1 MTKFGDMMRQAQ
13 ALQEKLARLQ
23 EEAGKKTVEASAGGG
38 MVTVVANGKQEIVSI
53 KIDPEVV
60 NSQEVEML
68 QDLILAAVNEARR
81 KAQELMAEQM
91 KALTGGIQIPG
102 LFP

>member
-1 MTKFGDMMRQAQ
+1 MTQFGDMMKQAQ

-23 EEAGKKTVEASAGGG
+23 EEAGKKMVEATAGGG

-53 KIDPEVV
+53 QIDPEVV
-60 NSQEVEML
+60 NPGEVEML
-68 QDLILAAVNEARR
+68 QCLILAAVNEARR
-81 KAQELMAEQM
+81 KAQELMTEQM
-91 KALTGGIQIPG
+91 KALTGGIRIPG